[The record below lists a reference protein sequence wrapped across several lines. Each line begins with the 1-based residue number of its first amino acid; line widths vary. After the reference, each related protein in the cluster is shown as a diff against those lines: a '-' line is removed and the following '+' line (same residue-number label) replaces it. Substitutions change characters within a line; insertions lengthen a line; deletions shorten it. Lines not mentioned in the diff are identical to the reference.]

1 MKHYFNEGKE
11 YIKKDNFEYQGR
23 SQKQYQDSSKIF
35 LIAAAGLFILITF
48 SVLYDLILGYIV

>member
-1 MKHYFNEGKE
+1 MQEKLNKIKE

-48 SVLYDLILGYIV
+48 SVLYDLILG

>member
-48 SVLYDLILGYIV
+48 SVLYNLILG